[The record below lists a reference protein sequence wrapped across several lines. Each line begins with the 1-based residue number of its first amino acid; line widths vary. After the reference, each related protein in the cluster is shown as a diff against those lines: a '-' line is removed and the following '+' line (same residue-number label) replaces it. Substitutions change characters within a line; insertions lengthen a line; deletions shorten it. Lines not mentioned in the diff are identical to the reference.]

1 MALFLCI
8 CCFWHSFTT
17 LAFYFCLFF
26 FFFSVVVFLCYIS
39 PTAILQC
46 FSGVVMATASTVATS
61 VDVLSAAERAVV
73 VESLELRV
81 AQLRRAMNSES
92 DPDIKAIRVKAI
104 AAVEALAVK
113 FR

>member
-1 MALFLCI
+1 
-8 CCFWHSFTT
+8 
-17 LAFYFCLFF
+17 
-26 FFFSVVVFLCYIS
+26 
-39 PTAILQC
+39 
-46 FSGVVMATASTVATS
+46 MATASSVATS

-92 DPDIKAIRVKAI
+92 DPDIKAIRAKAI